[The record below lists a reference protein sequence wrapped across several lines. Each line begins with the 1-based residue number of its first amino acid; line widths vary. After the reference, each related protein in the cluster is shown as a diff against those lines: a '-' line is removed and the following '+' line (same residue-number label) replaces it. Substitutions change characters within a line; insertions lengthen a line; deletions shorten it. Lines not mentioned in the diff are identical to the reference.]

1 MPGGLAHEPW
11 KLSAAQRLQYAPAPR
26 EIVAVASSSADE
38 VVGMSGS
45 QEMGGYP
52 LKPIA
57 RPGQSWGTREQSG
70 GGGKGGGKGGGG
82 YNGNRKRG
90 GPGQQSGGN
99 NGNNQKFNSRAA
111 RDKQA
116 EQQQGKQQRRRA
128 ARVQHG
134 YMMDE

>member
-70 GGGKGGGKGGGG
+70 GGGKGGGGGGG

-90 GPGQQSGGN
+90 GPG
-99 NGNNQKFNSRAA
+99 GNNQKFNSRAA

>member
-70 GGGKGGGKGGGG
+70 GGGKGGGGKGGGGGGG

-90 GPGQQSGGN
+90 GPG
-99 NGNNQKFNSRAA
+99 GNNQKFNSRAA